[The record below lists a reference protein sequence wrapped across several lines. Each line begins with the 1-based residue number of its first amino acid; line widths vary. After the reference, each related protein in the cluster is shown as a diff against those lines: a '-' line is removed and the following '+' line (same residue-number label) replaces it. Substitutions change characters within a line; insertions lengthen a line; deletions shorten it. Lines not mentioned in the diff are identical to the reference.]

1 MSPSDQP
8 ASDLGAMSFGDHLQ
22 ELRTRLFRALIV
34 PLPLAIGFF
43 FIASDLRAL
52 LMAPLFAAL
61 KANRQSIQV
70 QALNPAETITT
81 DLKLSLVAALAV
93 SAPWVLYQL
102 WKFISP
108 GLYAHERRY
117 IHFLTPLS
125 GVMTACGMA
134 LFYWVL
140 LPLTLLVLVSF
151 GAQRPT
157 MLPIPVEEVA
167 PDGTAPAAPASD
179 AGAAGAAAPKGP
191 AAFAFPVLS
200 EDPVQPKAGQAW
212 ISPSAQTLRIAVPLE
227 DSSPNAVIA
236 LAGEAEALVSGETA
250 SVEGRLAILE
260 VPLTVLGGVA
270 QIYRLSEYISFALLL
285 LLGSIVAFQMP
296 LVVLLLG
303 WAGLVSPKFLRE
315 KRKWAVFIMAIVAA
329 VVTPPDVTSML
340 LLLVPL
346 WLLYEF
352 SIVLLVLVPAHRVA
366 RGRILAVSRSSREP
380 DESEGSG
387 DRWGGGPPP

>member
-8 ASDLGAMSFGDHLQ
+8 ESDLGAMSFGDHLQ

-43 FIASDLRAL
+43 FIAPDIRAL

-125 GVMTACGMA
+125 GVMTVCGTA
-134 LFYWVL
+134 LFYFVL

-151 GAQRPT
+151 GAERPK
-157 MLPIPVEEVA
+157 MLPVPVAEVA
-167 PDGTAPAAPASD
+167 PDGTAPAKETD
-179 AGAAGAAAPKGP
+179 DGTGAARPLP
-191 AAFAFPVLS
+191 PSPFAFPVFA
-200 EDPVQPKAGQAW
+200 EDPVAPSAGQAW
-212 ISPSAQTLRIAVPLE
+212 ISPSAQSLRIAVPLE
-227 DSSPNAVIA
+227 DSSANAVVA
-236 LAGEAEALVSGETA
+236 LAGEAEELLSGGGS

-270 QIYRLSEYISFALLL
+270 QVYRLSEYISFALLL
-285 LLGSIVAFQMP
+285 LLGSVVAFQMP

-303 WAGLVSPKFLRE
+303 WAGLVTPKFLRE

-366 RGRILAVSRSSREP
+366 RGRVLAVSRSSREP
-380 DESEGSG
+380 DEAEGSG

>member
-1 MSPSDQP
+1 
-8 ASDLGAMSFGDHLQ
+8 MSFGDHLQ
-22 ELRTRLFRALIV
+22 ELRTRLVRALIV
-34 PLPLAIGFF
+34 PLPLAVGFF
-43 FIASDLRAL
+43 FLAPEFRAI

-81 DLKLSLVAALAV
+81 DLKLAIVAALAV

-157 MLPIPVEEVA
+157 MLPLPAGEVA
-167 PDGTAPAAPASD
+167 PDGTAAAPTESD
-179 AGAAGAAAPKGP
+179 DGAAAPP
-191 AAFAFPVLS
+191 RATAPLPFAFPVLA
-200 EDPVQPKAGQAW
+200 EDPTEPKAGQAW
-212 ISPSAQTLRIAVPLE
+212 ISPSAQALRIAVPLE
-227 DSSPNAVIA
+227 ESSPNAVVA
-236 LAGEAEALVSGETA
+236 LASEAGEFLSGGEGKGQ
-250 SVEGRLAILE
+250 GRLAILE

-270 QIYRLSEYISFALLL
+270 QVYRLSEYISFALLL

-303 WAGLVSPKFLRE
+303 WAGLVNPAMLRA
-315 KRKWAVFIMAIVAA
+315 KRKWAIFIMAIVASI
-329 VVTPPDVTSML
+329 VTPPDVTSML
-340 LLLVPL
+340 LLLLPL

-366 RGRILAVSRSSREP
+366 RGRILAVSRSRRGGDEP

-387 DRWGGGPPP
+387 DRWGGGSPP

>member
-151 GAQRPT
+151 GAERPT
-157 MLPIPVEEVA
+157 MLPIPAAEVA
-167 PDGTAPAAPASD
+167 PDGTAPASVEPDAGSTGASAPA
-179 AGAAGAAAPKGP
+179 APRP
-191 AAFAFPVLS
+191 FAFPVLS
-200 EDPVQPKAGQAW
+200 ENPVEPKPGQAW
-212 ISPSAQTLRIAVPLE
+212 ISPSAQALRIAVPLE

-236 LAGEAEALVSGETA
+236 LAGEAEALVSGESA
-250 SVEGRLAILE
+250 SVQGRLAILE

-270 QIYRLSEYISFALLL
+270 QVYRLSEYISFALLL

-329 VVTPPDVTSML
+329 IVTPPDVTSML

>member
-8 ASDLGAMSFGDHLQ
+8 DTDLGTMSFGDHLQ
-22 ELRTRLFRALIV
+22 ELRLRLFRALIV
-34 PLPLAIGFF
+34 PLPLAIVFF
-43 FIASDLRAL
+43 FFAADFRAI

-61 KANRQSIQV
+61 KANRQPIQV
-70 QALNPAETITT
+70 QALSPAETITT
-81 DLKLSLVAALAV
+81 DLKLSIVTALAV

-125 GVMTACGMA
+125 GVMTVCGAA

-151 GAQRPT
+151 GAARPT
-157 MLPIPVEEVA
+157 TLPLPVTEVA
-167 PDGTAPAAPASD
+167 PDGTAPIDTAAPS
-179 AGAAGAAAPKGP
+179 GP
-191 AAFAFPVLS
+191 AAPLPLAFPILA
-200 EDPVQPKAGQAW
+200 EDPSAPTAGQAW
-212 ISPSAQTLRIAVPLE
+212 IVPSAQALRIAVPLE

-236 LAGEAEALVSGETA
+236 LAGEAEALVSGSEA
-250 SVEGRLAILE
+250 SDAPRLAILE

-270 QIYRLSEYISFALLL
+270 QIYRLSEYISFSLLL
-285 LLGSIVAFQMP
+285 LLGSVVAFQMP
-296 LVVLLLG
+296 LVILLLG
-303 WAGLVSPKFLRE
+303 WAGIVTPKLLRE
-315 KRKWAVFIMAIVAA
+315 KRKWAILAMTLVAA
-329 VVTPPDVTSML
+329 VATPPDVTSML

-352 SIVLLVLVPAHRVA
+352 SIVLLVAVPAHRVS
-366 RGRILAVSRSSREP
+366 RGRILAVGRAGREP
-380 DESEGSG
+380 AEAEGSG